1 MSTLI
6 HIHDK
11 QFRKFISSPKIKRAV
26 DGIAKRINK
35 DFKGKKPIFI
45 SVLNGS
51 FMFTS
56 DLLKKINIECEISFI
71 KLASYSGAISTG
83 KVNELIGL
91 NEDLYRRTVIVI
103 EDIVDSGNTIEKV
116 IQELKKYNPK
126 QIKIAT
132 MFFKPKAYKKK
143 IALDYVGM
151 KVPNDFIVGYGLDY
165 NGLGRNLSDIYTL
178 KT

>member
-1 MSTLI
+1 MENTVTL
-6 HIHDK
+6 HDK
-11 QFRKFISSPKIKRAV
+11 QFKKFISSAKIQETV
-26 DGIAKRINK
+26 DRIAKRINK
-35 DFKGKKPIFI
+35 DIKGKRPIFI

-56 DLLKKINIECEISFI
+56 DLLKKVNIECEISFI
-71 KLASYSGAISTG
+71 KVASYSGAISKG

-91 NEDLYRRTVIVI
+91 NEDLYERIVVVL

-116 IQELKKYNPK
+116 IVELKKYNPK
-126 QIKIAT
+126 QIKLVT

-143 IALDYVGM
+143 IALDYVGIE
-151 KVPNDFIVGYGLDY
+151 VPNDFIVGYGLDY

-178 KT
+178 IT